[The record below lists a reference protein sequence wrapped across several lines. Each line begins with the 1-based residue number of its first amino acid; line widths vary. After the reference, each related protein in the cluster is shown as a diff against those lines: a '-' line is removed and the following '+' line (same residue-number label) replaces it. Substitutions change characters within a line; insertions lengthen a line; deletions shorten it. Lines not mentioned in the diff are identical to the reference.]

1 AFGNDEIYVEKYIK
15 DPKHIEV
22 QVIVDEHGNIVHLY
36 ERDCFVQ
43 RRHQKVVEIAPSLSL
58 SDSLRDESCESAV
71 QLAKNVGYINAGTVE
86 FLASEG
92 EFYCIEV
99 NPRVQ
104 VEHKF
109 TDMITGVDIVQTLI
123 KVEEGRNQNYNE
135 DGIQNQNKITRIGYA
150 IQSRVT
156 TEDPLND
163 FMPDTGRIMVYRS
176 SGGFG
181 VRLDAGN
188 GYQGAEITP
197 Y

>member
-1 AFGNDEIYVEKYIK
+1 
-15 DPKHIEV
+15 
-22 QVIVDEHGNIVHLY
+22 
-36 ERDCFVQ
+36 DCCVQ

-58 SDSLRDESCESAV
+58 SDSLIDDVRESAV
-71 QLAKNVGYINAGTVE
+71 QLAKNVGYINAGRVA
-86 FLASEG
+86 FLVSDG
-92 EFYCIEV
+92 EFYFIEV
-99 NPRVQ
+99 NRRVQ
-104 VEHKF
+104 VEH
-109 TDMITGVDIVQTLI
+109 TMTEMISGVDIVQTQI
-123 KVEEGRNQNYNE
+123 KVAEGRKLNDKE
-135 DGIQNQNKITRIGYA
+135 VGIPNQNKITAIGYA

-197 Y
+197 YY